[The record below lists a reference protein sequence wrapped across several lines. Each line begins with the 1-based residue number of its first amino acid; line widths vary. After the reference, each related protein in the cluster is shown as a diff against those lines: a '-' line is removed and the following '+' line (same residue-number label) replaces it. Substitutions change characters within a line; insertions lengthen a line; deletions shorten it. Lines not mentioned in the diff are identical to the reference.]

1 MPKSKPEIGC
11 CGIECGL
18 CPRFYT
24 EGSSKCPGC
33 GGEGFENRHPACSCK
48 TCCADKHGLEVCS
61 LCAEFPCRRFA
72 DREKI
77 ERDSFV
83 THKRIFP
90 NHEMI
95 RTDGFDDF
103 SVRLNERVLILKEM
117 LSNYDDGRSKSF
129 YCAAAALL
137 SASALRSALAD
148 VSIIEGGA
156 KEKAKALREI
166 LNRNADREDVELR
179 LTK

>member
-1 MPKSKPEIGC
+1 MPKSEPGIGC
-11 CGIECGL
+11 CGLECGL

-24 EGSSKCPGC
+24 EGSSRCPGC
-33 GGEGFENRHPACSCK
+33 GGADFENRHPSCSVK

-72 DREKI
+72 VREKI

-95 RTDGFDDF
+95 KTCGFTEF
-103 SVRLNERVLILKEM
+103 IARLDERILILKKM
-117 LSNYDDGRSKSF
+117 LSKYDDGRSKSF
-129 YCAAAALL
+129 YCTAAALL
-137 SASALRSALAD
+137 SASTLRSALAD
-148 VSIIEGGA
+148 VSAIEGDV
-156 KEKAKALREI
+156 KIKAKALREI
-166 LNRNADREDVELR
+166 LNGYADKENIELK
-179 LTK
+179 LIK